1 MLLTIAF
8 LLLLLIALSSLI
20 WQVKLEFPAP
30 DVPGDYNF
38 VLYVMCDSYVGCDQ
52 EYEFNLIVVPSDDV

>member
-1 MLLTIAF
+1 
-8 LLLLLIALSSLI
+8 
-20 WQVKLEFPAP
+20 VKLEFPAP
-30 DVPGDYNF
+30 DLPGDYNF